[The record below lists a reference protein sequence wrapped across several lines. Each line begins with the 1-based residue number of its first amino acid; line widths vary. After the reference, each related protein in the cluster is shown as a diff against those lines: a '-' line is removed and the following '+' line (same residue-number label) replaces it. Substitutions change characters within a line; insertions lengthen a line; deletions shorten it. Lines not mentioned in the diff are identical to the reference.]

1 MGAPSSKRNSWS
13 FGRRLSD
20 GLHSLSPKISE
31 RPSQMIDTEYVS
43 LDSQQFNLN
52 LTKPMPNYS
61 AGDRPRHSISVT
73 ETRFITNIAESLN
86 EQYNSLE

>member
-1 MGAPSSKRNSWS
+1 MEN
-13 FGRRLSD
+13 
-20 GLHSLSPKISE
+20 
-31 RPSQMIDTEYVS
+31 EYVS

-73 ETRFITNIAESLN
+73 ETRFITNAIESSK
-86 EQYNSLE
+86 EQYSSLE